1 VGTATFFEINGV
13 TVTGIAN
20 DDVYR
25 FVMDVAA
32 GNEDIDQLAG
42 QLRRLLA

>member
-1 VGTATFFEINGV
+1 M
-13 TVTGIAN
+13 VTGIAN
-20 DDVYR
+20 YDVYR

-42 QLRRLLA
+42 QLGRLLA